1 MDDIGRY
8 IAQFPREVQEKLRTL
23 QSAIREVVP
32 DATEKI
38 SYGIPTFYKGKNIVH
53 YAAFR
58 NHIGF
63 YALPSTNGVFAD
75 ELAGYKTGKG
85 SVQFPLDEDLPVELI
100 KKLVQYRIRELENG

>member
-1 MDDIGRY
+1 MDDISRY

-63 YALPSTNGVFAD
+63 YALPSTNGAFAD

-85 SVQFPLDEDLPVELI
+85 SVQFPIGEDLPVELI
-100 KKLVQYRIRELENG
+100 KKLVQYRIRELEKI